1 MTSETILVILQ
12 IGRNAMSAQ
21 DIPLT
26 SRRHDARSSSA
37 TRTGS
42 CVHEMLPLAPV
53 YVHAPVGVYGWR
65 KRCLYA
71 VVFLL
76 FITVLVNVALT
87 VWIIRVLRL
96 SVVSAF
102 VYGFRTYEYCVI
114 HAVCIKPW
122 NNKRSN

>member
-1 MTSETILVILQ
+1 
-12 IGRNAMSAQ
+12 MSAQ

-102 VYGFRTYEYCVI
+102 VHGFRTMCNVRTCILLHVLCV
-114 HAVCIKPW
+114 KPW
-122 NNKRSN
+122 NNNKTSNG